1 MGLDC
6 YIVHGND
13 RDKAFTSKD
22 DERIKDIQLCGGM
35 FSGYGNEG
43 SFRGKVY
50 DPLIQEL
57 SEGQHTWYIDQEDE
71 DAHIPSDKLKEQAEL
86 LSDLLTA
93 VVSTIEEENE
103 TMDDDTIVYQTKG
116 GYSPYEEEYTYK
128 EVHDLMTLLRVAS
141 ERKAVMC
148 VWY

>member
-1 MGLDC
+1 MILRVSGDNMGLDC
-6 YIVHGND
+6 YVVHGND
-13 RDKAFTSKD
+13 RDKSFTYED
-22 DERIKDIQLCGGM
+22 DDRIKNVQLCGGM
-35 FSGYGNEG
+35 FSGGGFDG

-57 SEGQHTWYIDQEDE
+57 SNGEHTWYIEQEE
-71 DAHIPSDKLKEQAEL
+71 DAFIPTDKLKEQADL
-86 LSDLLTA
+86 LSTFIVDIIDEHGDL
-93 VVSTIEEENE
+93 
-103 TMDDDTIVYQTKG
+103 DDQDTVYVTNDG
-116 GYSPYEEEYTYK
+116 WAEYTLK

>member
-13 RDKAFTSKD
+13 RDKAFTSED
-22 DERIKDIQLCGGM
+22 DERIKNVQLCGGM
-35 FSGYGNEG
+35 FSGGGNDG

-50 DPLIQEL
+50 EPLIQEL
-57 SEGQHTWYIDQEDE
+57 SNGDHTWYIDQDE
-71 DAHIPSDKLKEQAEL
+71 DNFIPSDKLKEQATLLSEL
-86 LSDLLTA
+86 LEATKE
-93 VVSTIEEENE
+93 VVEDNNE

-116 GYSPYEEEYTYK
+116 KYSPYEEEFTYK

-141 ERKAVMC
+141 ERRAVMC

>member
-6 YIVHGND
+6 YVVHGND
-13 RDKAFTSKD
+13 RDKSFTYED
-22 DERIKDIQLCGGM
+22 DDRIKDIQLCGGM
-35 FSGYGNEG
+35 FSGNGFDG

-71 DAHIPSDKLKEQAEL
+71 DAYIPSGILRIQGDMLNSFLQIVEEDSQEDGIEL
-86 LSDLLTA
+86 T
-93 VVSTIEEENE
+93 
-103 TMDDDTIVYQTKG
+103 DDTIVYQTKG
-116 GYSPYEEEYTYK
+116 RYSSYEEEYTYR